1 MQSNGKGVPS
11 AQEVSSGFACF
22 DCVPALRNNNER
34 QGFVR
39 KVYALLFV
47 QLGITTIFVAAGVVS
62 EEFRDF
68 IEDNQW
74 LYILT
79 IAVTGVICL
88 MLFCFYK
95 WFKAVPLNYILL
107 FVFVIAESYSV
118 TVITCYYK
126 PSSVLICSSIALA
139 MTFTMSIY
147 ACFTTNDFTKWY
159 SGLFWAL
166 LGALIASI
174 FFVAFYPNRY
184 ILIIVVSI
192 YLIADTQAIIG
203 GGKYSISYD
212 DYVVAVMLLYTDIIT
227 IFVNLLSLFGE
238 RRD

>member
-1 MQSNGKGVPS
+1 
-11 AQEVSSGFACF
+11 
-22 DCVPALRNNNER
+22 
-34 QGFVR
+34 
-39 KVYALLFV
+39 
-47 QLGITTIFVAAGVVS
+47 
-62 EEFRDF
+62 
-68 IEDNQW
+68 
-74 LYILT
+74 
-79 IAVTGVICL
+79 
-88 MLFCFYK
+88 
-95 WFKAVPLNYILL
+95 
-107 FVFVIAESYSV
+107 
-118 TVITCYYK
+118 
-126 PSSVLICSSIALA
+126 

>member
-1 MQSNGKGVPS
+1 
-11 AQEVSSGFACF
+11 
-22 DCVPALRNNNER
+22 
-34 QGFVR
+34 
-39 KVYALLFV
+39 
-47 QLGITTIFVAAGVVS
+47 
-62 EEFRDF
+62 
-68 IEDNQW
+68 
-74 LYILT
+74 
-79 IAVTGVICL
+79 